1 MKKWFLFLIFIACAI
16 PSCELK
22 EVGPEQTTFPVIT
35 DEGATIEDGGRVSSV
50 QKVYVQANISNQYG
64 AFYAQVKYD
73 VKWTDKNG
81 VEHTEQKSTNAY
93 YFKATS
99 DTVFYEAIIPAQKAG
114 STVYWLIVVTNE
126 NGLSSV
132 NRSPAIQ
139 RICHLKPHFRTVR
152 AGADSP
158 RTARTDS
165 EEPNSNILSKQKKL
179 WN

>member
-1 MKKWFLFLIFIACAI
+1 MAFTSDSYRLYDSFVRSERNR
-16 PSCELK
+16 PRTNDVPGHHGRRSHH
-22 EVGPEQTTFPVIT
+22 
-35 DEGATIEDGGRVSSV
+35 EDGGRVSSV

-132 NRSPAIQ
+132 TEAQQYSVYAI
-139 RICHLKPHFRTVR
+139 
-152 AGADSP
+152 
-158 RTARTDS
+158 
-165 EEPNSNILSKQKKL
+165 
-179 WN
+179 

>member
-73 VKWTDKNG
+73 VKWTENG

-132 NRSPAIQ
+132 TEAQQYSVYAI
-139 RICHLKPHFRTVR
+139 
-152 AGADSP
+152 
-158 RTARTDS
+158 
-165 EEPNSNILSKQKKL
+165 
-179 WN
+179 

>member
-1 MKKWFLFLIFIACAI
+1 MCRPIY
-16 PSCELK
+16 
-22 EVGPEQTTFPVIT
+22 Q
-35 DEGATIEDGGRVSSV
+35 
-50 QKVYVQANISNQYG
+50 NQYG

-132 NRSPAIQ
+132 TEAQQYSVYAI
-139 RICHLKPHFRTVR
+139 
-152 AGADSP
+152 
-158 RTARTDS
+158 
-165 EEPNSNILSKQKKL
+165 
-179 WN
+179 